1 MQKALRSAKTTV
13 NLFKNLGFK
22 FTYKQDEDRKRQ
34 SRH

>member
-22 FTYKQDEDRKRQ
+22 FTAVKE
-34 SRH
+34 SI